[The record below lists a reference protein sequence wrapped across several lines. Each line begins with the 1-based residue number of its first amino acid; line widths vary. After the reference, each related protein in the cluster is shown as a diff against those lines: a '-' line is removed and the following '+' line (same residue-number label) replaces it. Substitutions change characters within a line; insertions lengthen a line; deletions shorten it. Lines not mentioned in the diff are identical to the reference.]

1 MLGLNAVVGP
11 VMLLTGATIA
21 ATKRYRPVLWLG
33 WAVYIA
39 AMGAMTTL
47 QADSSLARA
56 VAFTALISAAS
67 GLVYPSTYFP
77 VLAPLPVAENA
88 RALAFFVF
96 CRSLAGVRPPSSCA
110 YVRPAN

>member
-21 ATKRYRPVLWLG
+21 ATGRYRPVLWLG
-33 WAVYIA
+33 WAGDAA

-47 QADSSLARA
+47 RA
-56 VAFTALISAAS
+56 VAFTALVSAAS
-67 GLVYPSTYFP
+67 GLVYPATYFP
-77 VLAPLPVAENA
+77 VLAPLPVAANA

-96 CRSLAGVRPPSSCA
+96 CRSLAGVRPPSPLALHLLTPRRSGA
-110 YVRPAN
+110 